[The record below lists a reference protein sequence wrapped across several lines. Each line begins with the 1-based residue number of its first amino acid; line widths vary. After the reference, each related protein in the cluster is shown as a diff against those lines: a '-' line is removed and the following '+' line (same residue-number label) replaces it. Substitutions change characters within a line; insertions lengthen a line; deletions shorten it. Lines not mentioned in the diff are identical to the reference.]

1 MAKVKIKQKKQI
13 KGEQLKEEDKN
24 TVVPISGTGILA
36 IILRENKSAIWKWL
50 PHDFEHF
57 QVGKHT
63 YFKEPRGTYLSENRV
78 LLTVYIEGISI
89 PISHQYIEKKI
100 EEREYIDAY
109 GEVQKVKVAVIQNI
123 KFDSE
128 IVDMLLNRNL
138 ADEFL
143 KETTPFSTIGLII
156 LISVNLALTC
166 VGIGLH
172 FYGG

>member
-1 MAKVKIKQKKQI
+1 MTNKIHYYYQKNNCHQ
-13 KGEQLKEEDKN
+13 Q
-24 TVVPISGTGILA
+24 
-36 IILRENKSAIWKWL
+36 
-50 PHDFEHF
+50 DFEHF

-63 YFKEPRGTYLSENRV
+63 YFKEPRGTYLSENKV
-78 LLTVYIEGISI
+78 LLTVYIEGVSI

-109 GEVQKVKVAVIQNI
+109 GEIRKIKVSVIQNI

-143 KETTPFSTIGLII
+143 RESAPTSTIAVILLIAI
-156 LISVNLALTC
+156 NVALTC
-166 VGIGLH
+166 VTIGLH